1 MSPSPLSGPLRVPAV
16 RRPALAA
23 TGVLGLAALAAMSC
37 AKGSGGGAS
46 NGSGGAA
53 TSGSGGA
60 SGGAVGSGG
69 SGALA
74 SGGSS
79 GSASGGSSV
88 SSGGASGSGGLSS
101 SASGGASSSG
111 GISGS
116 GTGGMAA
123 VDDGGMT
130 DAACQMATL
139 KFAPKIPTVTLLVDR
154 SGSMFHCLTGS
165 TGDALCADPNN
176 TSWHNL
182 KVAIESVLTQLDG
195 QVRFGFATVWGTNPA
210 SGGMCPSL
218 QGMTTD
224 SVPPALNNA
233 GAIAKVYDGLP
244 LPPQSS
250 DPGKKFESPASESI
264 AVAAKALMADASPGG
279 KYIIFLTD
287 GQPDY
292 CDDSPSLCATDSVVF
307 QLQSAFAA
315 SIRTIVFGV
324 QTPLF
329 DLAPGVLQ
337 AFANAGAGEPTLA
350 PVKAGGSAN
359 DFYDQCN
366 GNASWAADLTASGK
380 PKSRGSTLGT
390 YMTTMGPTTPYTP
403 SAANQSQLVTQLL
416 AAISGVKDCT
426 FDLGNLGGQSIKV
439 DPNQL
444 GMAHV
449 CLGKT
454 CPDTT
459 EVAQDATNGWSMA
472 SATELILNGAAC
484 DKWRMPNNNDIS
496 FDFPC
501 KSIIFESIVLPQP
514 IPGRN

>member
-1 MSPSPLSGPLRVPAV
+1 MSPRPRAPSGTMPAPAV
-16 RRPALAA
+16 RRHWCVVA
-23 TGVLGLAALAAMSC
+23 GILGLAALAVAC

-46 NGSGGAA
+46 TGSGGAQ
-53 TSGSGGA
+53 
-60 SGGAVGSGG
+60 
-69 SGALA
+69 
-74 SGGSS
+74 
-79 GSASGGSSV
+79 GSASGGAQGSA
-88 SSGGASGSGGLSS
+88 SGGASGSGSGGAAGSGGS
-101 SASGGASSSG
+101 VGTGSGGASGSGSGGSMATASGGASPSG
-111 GISGS
+111 GASGS
-116 GTGGMAA
+116 GSGGSMGI
-123 VDDGGMT
+123 DDGGVT
-130 DAACQMATL
+130 DAACQMATVM
-139 KFAPKIPTVTLLVDR
+139 FAPKIPTVTLLVDR

-182 KVAIESVLTQLDG
+182 KVAIEAVITQLDG

-224 SVPPALNNA
+224 VVAPALNNA
-233 GAIAKVYDGLP
+233 AAIAKIYDGLP

-292 CDDSPSLCATDSVVF
+292 CDDSPALCATDSVVF
-307 QLQSAFAA
+307 QLQNAFAA

-337 AFANAGAGEPTLA
+337 SFANAGAGEPTLA
-350 PVKAGGSAN
+350 PVKTGGSAN

-380 PKSRGSTLGT
+380 PKARGSTLGT

-403 SAANQSQLVTQLL
+403 SASNQSQLVTQLL

-439 DPNQL
+439 DPAQL

-472 SATELILNGAAC
+472 SATQLVLNGTAC
-484 DKWRMPNNNDIS
+484 EKWRMPSNNDIS

-501 KSIIFESIVLPQP
+501 KSIIFE
-514 IPGRN
+514 

>member
-1 MSPSPLSGPLRVPAV
+1 MSPRPRPPSGTPSAPAD
-16 RRPALAA
+16 RRRGPGAA
-23 TGVLGLAALAAMSC
+23 GILVLAALAMTC
-37 AKGSGGGAS
+37 AKGSGAGAS
-46 NGSGGAA
+46 NGSGGASGA
-53 TSGSGGA
+53 GSGGTPVSGSGGA
-60 SGGAVGSGG
+60 SGSGSGG
-69 SGALA
+69 TA
-74 SGGSS
+74 
-79 GSASGGSSV
+79 
-88 SSGGASGSGGLSS
+88 SSGGASGSSSGGVSGSS
-101 SASGGASSSG
+101 SGGSTATATGGASPSGGASG
-111 GISGS
+111 SGS
-116 GTGGMAA
+116 GGTPP
-123 VDDGGMT
+123 VEDGGVT
-130 DAACQMATL
+130 DAACQMATVM
-139 KFAPKIPTVTLLVDR
+139 FAPKTPTVTLLVDR

-182 KVAIESVLTQLDG
+182 KVAIEAVLTQLDG

-224 SVPPALNNA
+224 AVAPALNNA
-233 GAIAKVYDGLP
+233 AAIAKVYDGLP

-264 AVAAKALMADASPGG
+264 AVATKALMADASPGG

-307 QLQSAFAA
+307 QLQNAFAA

-337 AFANAGAGEPTLA
+337 SFANAGAGEPTLA

-359 DFYDQCN
+359 DFYDQCS

-380 PKSRGSTLGT
+380 AKTRGSTLGT
-390 YMTTMGPTTPYTP
+390 YATTMGPTTPYTP

-439 DPNQL
+439 DPTQL

-459 EVAQDATNGWSMA
+459 ELVQDATNGWSMA
-472 SATELILNGAAC
+472 SATQLVLNGTAC

-501 KSIIFESIVLPQP
+501 KSIIFE
-514 IPGRN
+514 